1 MVAKEQTLWKDAD
14 ALHRSLLDGC
24 IEFERV
30 RRQLVQDH
38 SAKGK
43 RAGRL
48 ENGGENEIPLVQL
61 AMDVDQAELC
71 SAAEKDTGCGKS
83 DGEAAPMDLV
93 AVPSAA
99 AAETEQTSVPFEATG
114 LSHSAAMSQMAIVPE
129 DVGV

>member
-1 MVAKEQTLWKDAD
+1 MEIPSNVLRISYEQLLQD
-14 ALHRSLLDGC
+14 LDGC

-71 SAAEKDTGCGKS
+71 SAAEKDTG
-83 DGEAAPMDLV
+83 
-93 AVPSAA
+93 
-99 AAETEQTSVPFEATG
+99 
-114 LSHSAAMSQMAIVPE
+114 
-129 DVGV
+129 